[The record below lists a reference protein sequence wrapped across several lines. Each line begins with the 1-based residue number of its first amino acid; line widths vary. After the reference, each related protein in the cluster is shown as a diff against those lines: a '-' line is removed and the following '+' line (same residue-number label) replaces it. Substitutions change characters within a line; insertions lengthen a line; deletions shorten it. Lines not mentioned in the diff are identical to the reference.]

1 MLSFCVTDC
10 GIPSQPPRPT
20 EQLYQKKSTQ
30 DVCFADQVLIYR
42 ITWIP
47 NQSGNLLHSPN
58 NNWPEILWHFIFLIN
73 SVAAQEFLFQY
84 PNPVGHNRAIKA
96 PCAM

>member
-10 GIPSQPPRPT
+10 GIPSRPPDPQNNCVTRKIHKTCVLLTNLSNYLEP
-20 EQLYQKKSTQ
+20 KSEWKL
-30 DVCFADQVLIYR
+30 APS
-42 ITWIP
+42 P
-47 NQSGNLLHSPN
+47 NNN
-58 NNWPEILWHFIFLIN
+58 NNWPENLWYLIFLIN